1 MRPLCPQAMF
11 ACLCLLLLWQ
21 PHPQAQ
27 TLVLANVDILDL
39 SAPASHIHRAQSVVV
54 EDGVITAI
62 GPTGKIALPADA
74 RHIDGGAGTLIP
86 GLIDSHV
93 HIWDR
98 ADLLAYLG
106 YGVTTVRNM
115 SGMPFLLDYQRQ
127 IAQGELTGPRLL
139 TTGPILN
146 SPGPNAQP
154 NHQLVDT
161 PAAAREAVRWQ
172 YARGFRTVKVYSNLT
187 RECYA
192 AIREETAAL
201 GMAVTG
207 HPPEGKREPGIP
219 GQRPFNI
226 AFNELLDDDFVTL
239 EHAES
244 IVWHGLEDRLDQDA
258 LQALA
263 GRLAAAGLTVTPTL
277 VAHHNLVRAASE
289 KEAFISRPGA
299 DLLNPFLA
307 RIERPVIASWT
318 AQPTG
323 TGADRDAF
331 YAEAVRAFQA
341 AGVRMVAGSDAGI
354 FVNVPGLSLLDE
366 LGLLVKA
373 GLSPRQALRT
383 ATTHAAATLG
393 LDDVGRVAVGYRAEL
408 LLLPG
413 NPLDDLGVL
422 ARPTGLVYGGD
433 WLDAEALAAMRRAA
447 VATADAA
454 RTEAQ
459 VMSALE
465 AQQTLAGP

>member
-1 MRPLCPQAMF
+1 MI

-21 PHPQAQ
+21 PQLQAQ
-27 TLVLANVDILDL
+27 TLVLTNIDIPDL
-39 SAPASHIHRAQSVVV
+39 SASGAKTRRGQSVVV
-54 EDGVITAI
+54 VDGIITAV
-62 GPTGKIALPADA
+62 GATGEIAVPADA
-74 RHIDGGAGTLIP
+74 RYIDGGNGTLIP

-98 ADLLAYLG
+98 ADLLAYLSF
-106 YGVTTVRNM
+106 GVTTLRNM

-172 YARGFRTVKVYSNLT
+172 HAQGFRTVKVYSNLT
-187 RECYA
+187 RDCYA
-192 AIREETAAL
+192 AILEETAAL
-201 GMAVTG
+201 GMTVTG
-207 HPPEGKREPGIP
+207 HPPEGRREPGMP
-219 GQRPFNI
+219 GGRPFNI
-226 AFNELLDDDFVTL
+226 AFEELLDDGFVTM

-263 GRLAAAGLTVTPTL
+263 GRLAAAEVTVAPTL
-277 VAHHNLVRAASE
+277 VAHHHLVRAAADQD
-289 KEAFISRPGA
+289 AFVSRPGA
-299 DLLNPFLA
+299 DLMNPFLI
-307 RIERPVIASWT
+307 RVEGPSIDKWT
-318 AQPTG
+318 AQPPG
-323 TGADRDAF
+323 TRAEHDAF
-331 YAEAVRAFQA
+331 YGEAARAFHA
-341 AGVRMVAGSDAGI
+341 AGVRLVAGSDAGI

-366 LGLLVKA
+366 LGLLVQA
-373 GLSPRQALRT
+373 GLSPREALRT
-383 ATTHAAATLG
+383 ATTNAAAALG
-393 LDDVGRVAVGYRAEL
+393 LNDVGRVAVGYRAEL

-422 ARPTGLVYGGD
+422 ARPTGLVYGGG
-433 WLDAEALAAMRRAA
+433 WLDAAALAALRRAA

-454 RTEAQ
+454 RTETQ
-459 VMSALE
+459 VMLALD
-465 AQQTLAGP
+465 AQQMLASP